1 MLYELSYIDNT
12 GKKHAKRFRD
22 YYEAR
27 KVEQLLINKGFCR
40 VDLAAIVDVD

>member
-1 MLYELSYIDNT
+1 MLYELSYIDND
-12 GKKHAKRFRD
+12 GKKHVKVYVD

-27 KVEQLLINKGFCR
+27 KVEQLLINKGFRR